1 MYYCF
6 YRLYKEEF
14 PKGDEKSKRKKEKER
29 KKKKKDK
36 KSKKKKKKKGEVHS
50 ASSGKLS
57 YSWVPDLSL
66 A

>member
-14 PKGDEKSKRKKEKER
+14 PKGDEKKRKKEKER

-57 YSWVPDLSL
+57 
-66 A
+66 